1 MGLLMLRKI
10 GLGVGILLLIAMA
23 AFLAWAWTPLGPSQ
37 TALDALQNDTSVI
50 VNQEGSRII
59 FQPAE
64 VQSQTGFIFYPGG
77 RVDYRSYAP
86 VLRDIAAQGYL
97 VVLVRMPL
105 NLAVLGSGRAEGVM
119 EDYLE
124 IQTWAIGGHS
134 LGGAMAANFVYQHP
148 GSVQGLVLW
157 ASYPA
162 ASNDLSGSGIHVISI
177 YGSRDG
183 VINQEN
189 LAASH
194 QLLPP
199 STQWVIIQGGN
210 HAGFGSYGAQ
220 PGDNPATISAEDQR
234 AQAAAATTSFL
245 ESLQGEVK

>member
-1 MGLLMLRKI
+1 MFRKI
-10 GLGVGILLLIAMA
+10 GLGVGILLLITMA

-37 TALDALQNDTSVI
+37 IAINTLQSDPYVTVDL
-50 VNQEGSRII
+50 QGSHII
-59 FQPAE
+59 FQPVDA
-64 VQSQTGFIFYPGG
+64 QPQTGFIFYPGG
-77 RVDYRSYAP
+77 RVDYRSYSP
-86 VLRDIAAQGYL
+86 VLKDIAAQGYL

-105 NLAVLGSGRAEGVM
+105 NLAVLGSGKAEGLI
-119 EDYLE
+119 EAHPE

-177 YGSRDG
+177 YGSQDG

-189 LAASH
+189 LAASY
-194 QLLPP
+194 QLLPA
-199 STQWVIIQGGN
+199 STRWSIIQGGN

-220 PGDNPATISAEDQR
+220 PGDNPAAISPEYQQVQVVD
-234 AQAAAATTSFL
+234 ATAFFL
-245 ESLQGEVK
+245 ESLQGAVK

>member
-1 MGLLMLRKI
+1 MFRKI
-10 GLGVGILLLIAMA
+10 SIGISILLLIAIA
-23 AFLAWAWTPLGPSQ
+23 GFLVWAWTPLGPSQ
-37 TALDALQNDTSVI
+37 TALDALQSDTSVT
-50 VNQEGSRII
+50 VNQEGGRII

-64 VQSQTGFIFYPGG
+64 AQSQTGFIFYPGG
-77 RVDYRSYAP
+77 RVDFRSYSP
-86 VLRDIAAQGYL
+86 LLRDIAEQGYL

-105 NLAVLGSGRAEGVM
+105 NLAVLGSGRAEVVI
-119 EDYLE
+119 EAYPE

-134 LGGAMAANFVYQHP
+134 LGGAMAANFAFKHP
-148 GSVQGLVLW
+148 DAVQGLVLW
-157 ASYPA
+157 ASYPSG
-162 ASNDLSGSGIHVISI
+162 SNDLSSSKIQVISI

-189 LAASH
+189 LVTSH

-210 HAGFGSYGAQ
+210 HAGFGSYGDQ
-220 PGDNPATISAEDQR
+220 PGDNPATISAEDQQ
-234 AQAAAATTSFL
+234 AQVAAATTSFL